1 MNDILNIPKL
11 FAEMRRSQKLRHRDI
26 AAQLGISEAE
36 LIAAHT
42 GTSLSD
48 LGVSMRATAL
58 QARWP
63 EIIKALEGVGKV
75 MALTRNEA
83 CVHEKKGV
91 YHHSSVNGQTG
102 LVLAGAIDLRIFY
115 QHWYHGFAVSEN
127 TEKGLQLSLQFFDKY
142 GVAIHKV
149 FLQDHS
155 DYAAY
160 DALVRQF
167 AETSLNLPLPVLP
180 VPERFAAEL
189 PATFDQSSFRA
200 DWRSLRDTHD
210 FFAMLRQHGLSRTLA
225 LRQAEAAYAE
235 ALEPQVA
242 SELLQLAAQ
251 QQVPIMVFTGNPGMI
266 QIHSGVV
273 HKVMAM
279 GPWMNVL
286 DPDFNLHL
294 RTDLVA
300 EAWIVRK
307 PTVDGLVCS
316 LELFDQHGDVIAM
329 FFGER
334 KPGQPELCEWRA
346 LLDQLRQE
354 HGLCGA

>member
-1 MNDILNIPKL
+1 MNDKLNIPAL
-11 FAEMRRSQKLRHRDI
+11 FTEMRRSQKMRHRDI

-42 GTSLSD
+42 GLSLANLDIS
-48 LGVSMRATAL
+48 LRATAL
-58 QARWP
+58 QPRWA
-63 EIIKALEGVGKV
+63 ELIKQVENLGKV

-83 CVHEKKGV
+83 CVHEKKGS
-91 YHHSSVNGQTG
+91 YQHSSVNGQTG

-115 QHWYHGFAVSEN
+115 QHWYYGFAVSEN
-127 TEKGLQLSLQFFDKY
+127 TEKGLQLSLQFYDKY
-142 GVAIHKV
+142 GVAIHKI
-149 FLQDHS
+149 FLQEHS
-155 DYAAY
+155 NYAAY
-160 DALVRQF
+160 DELLAQF
-167 AETSLNLPLPVLP
+167 ASPASASLPILPE
-180 VPERFAAEL
+180 PERFAAEL
-189 PATFDQSSFRA
+189 PAGFDQAAFRA

-225 LRQAEAAYAE
+225 LAQAEAAYAE
-235 ALEPQVA
+235 QLDVA
-242 SELLQLAAQ
+242 VANEILQLAAQ

-273 HKVMAM
+273 RKVMAM

-294 RTDLVA
+294 RSDLVA
-300 EAWIVRK
+300 QAWIVRK

-346 LLDQLRQE
+346 LLDQLREE
-354 HGLCGA
+354 HVLCAA